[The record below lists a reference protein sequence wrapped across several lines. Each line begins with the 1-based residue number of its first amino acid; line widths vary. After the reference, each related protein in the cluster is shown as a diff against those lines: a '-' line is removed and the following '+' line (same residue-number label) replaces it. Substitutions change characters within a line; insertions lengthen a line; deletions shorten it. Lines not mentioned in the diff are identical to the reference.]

1 MKGDNFAMT
10 DKMTHIS
17 KVKISKLWGYSDL
30 NFEWKLNPDVNVLA
44 GDNGSGKS
52 TILKLLLPVILE
64 RFRKKMMNILTLAE
78 KVEIYFN
85 NDICASYFMVAGSV
99 KEFEKKNID
108 YKKLMK
114 ELLKRQEEK
123 NSYLIEEIQAV
134 VFSTTK
140 NNIKINSQIKLPT
153 FTIID
158 TFDQELKEKE
168 SIQKLSNDKVKTELD
183 WQIYQLQEQ
192 YKDYQINI
200 GKRANEVLKRAITN
214 GAAGLAKA
222 EQEVDKKKN
231 TFLDMIDELFK
242 STQKKIDREK
252 NEISFIQREKD
263 IISPYQLSSGEKQIL
278 VILLSALIQDNKH
291 SVMIMDEPEISLHTD
306 WQKSLIHN
314 IRKLNENAQIIIA
327 THSPFIISKGW
338 ASEKYVFQMDR
349 IKLK

>member
-1 MKGDNFAMT
+1 MT
-10 DKMTHIS
+10 DKITHIS
-17 KVKISKLWGYSDL
+17 RVIIKKLWGYSDL

-52 TILKLLLPVILE
+52 TVLKLIAAISVESLIKSLKHLSINRL
-64 RFRKKMMNILTLAE
+64 LAE
-78 KVEIYFN
+78 KIEICSN
-85 NDICASYFMVAGSV
+85 NNICASYSLIKGSITGHKKQG
-99 KEFEKKNID
+99 KEFKSVMWDEDRDTLTTFKDNEVW
-108 YKKLMK
+108 KL
-114 ELLKRQEEK
+114 
-123 NSYLIEEIQAV
+123 SV
-134 VFSTTK
+134 
-140 NNIKINSQIKLPT
+140 PT
-153 FTIID
+153 EFQKGLNASIIT

-168 SIQKLSNDKVKTELD
+168 SIQKLSSDKVKTELD
-183 WQIYQLQEQ
+183 WQIHQLQEQ

-222 EQEVDKKKN
+222 EQEIDKKKN
-231 TFLDMIDELFK
+231 MFSDMIDDLFK

-278 VILLSALIQDNKH
+278 VILLTALIQDNKH

-306 WQKSLIHN
+306 WQESLIDN

-338 ASEKYVFQMDR
+338 ASEGYVFQMDK
-349 IKLK
+349 IKLR